1 MTDLV
6 EMLDGLDLGGG
17 RLPRR
22 TPGPVPEPRQL
33 VEARPPVPW
42 PSGRAVL
49 FLAGGRVGRS
59 VGRGRRRLS

>member
-1 MTDLV
+1 MTDLDD
-6 EMLDGLDLGGG
+6 MLDVLDLG

-22 TPGPVPEPRQL
+22 TPGPLPEPRQPEQL
-33 VEARPPVPW
+33 FRPPVM

-59 VGRGRRRLS
+59 VGRGRRLAR